1 MNAKNK
7 VNLNLIPDG
16 ERSGLFLFH
25 KLTQSY
31 LGKSFG
37 LGPELGW
44 ELNGDYNEVPTFR
57 DILNFCIL

>member
-1 MNAKNK
+1 MGTCILLNVDNMNAKNK

-37 LGPELGW
+37 LGPELG
-44 ELNGDYNEVPTFR
+44 
-57 DILNFCIL
+57 